1 MKITL
6 NLEEVK
12 DSLAENTISDYNVS
26 SPGKSDLKL
35 VNQEYYARP
44 QNDESEVQTIPRNHE
59 DVQMIDD

>member
-12 DSLAENTISDYNVS
+12 DSEENTVSDQNAQ
-26 SPGKSDLKL
+26 SPGKSDLML

-44 QNDESEVQTIPRNHE
+44 QNEESANQTIPRNHE
-59 DVQMIDD
+59 DV